1 MEGSGL
7 LRLKLVSRKKLIVE
21 ARAGIQD
28 FITNLIR
35 AGNPSD
41 TTQLGKQVPF
51 EAQRKHHH
59 FLSSA

>member
-35 AGNPSD
+35 AG
-41 TTQLGKQVPF
+41 
-51 EAQRKHHH
+51 
-59 FLSSA
+59 